1 MSIYISMFVE
11 GALSFFS
18 PCIIPVLPVYFGY
31 LASGSKKV
39 DADGN
44 VYYDRLKVF
53 ITTCFFVLGISF
65 AILLLGISVSV
76 FNDFFSDYRL
86 ILSYVGSFVLIIFG
100 LYQLNIINI
109 PFLLKERKL
118 NIKLDLN
125 KMNFLTAYLFGFL
138 FSFCWTPCIGP
149 YLTSAIV
156 LAGTSGSIISG
167 IIHILVYILGFIIPF
182 LLVGLFTE
190 EILNLINNKKN
201 ILKYTTVIGGIIILL
216 MGFYMFY
223 NTSKEVV
230 SMQKQIVN
238 TQTSTDNSNMSDM
251 ERFGFTLK
259 TNKGNTVTLSDID
272 EDHVVL
278 TFFRTW
284 CTYCKQEINDLTLLA
299 KEYPDIKF
307 YLITSPNMNDEL
319 DEAGIDAFMKENN
332 WDIEVIYDEN
342 NMVHNMYGI
351 SGFPSTFFF
360 DDDQSIYGY
369 VPGYVSYDQIQNI
382 LLDLQ
387 N

>member
-1 MSIYISMFVE
+1 
-11 GALSFFS
+11 
-18 PCIIPVLPVYFGY
+18 
-31 LASGSKKV
+31 
-39 DADGN
+39 
-44 VYYDRLKVF
+44 
-53 ITTCFFVLGISF
+53 
-65 AILLLGISVSV
+65 
-76 FNDFFSDYRL
+76 
-86 ILSYVGSFVLIIFG
+86 
-100 LYQLNIINI
+100 
-109 PFLLKERKL
+109 
-118 NIKLDLN
+118 
-125 KMNFLTAYLFGFL
+125 
-138 FSFCWTPCIGP
+138 
-149 YLTSAIV
+149 
-156 LAGTSGSIISG
+156 
-167 IIHILVYILGFIIPF
+167 
-182 LLVGLFTE
+182 
-190 EILNLINNKKN
+190 
-201 ILKYTTVIGGIIILL
+201 
-216 MGFYMFY
+216 
-223 NTSKEVV
+223 
-230 SMQKQIVN
+230 MQKQIVN

-251 ERFGFTLK
+251 ERFGFTLN

-272 EDHVVL
+272 EYHVVL

-369 VPGYVSYDQIQNI
+369 VPGYVSYDQMQNI